1 MMESSPASIPA
12 GNPADRI
19 RRLELRLAREKS
31 GRQQAEALLEEKSLA
46 LYTTNQALRDTA
58 AELECRVHDRTQ
70 ELKEALDRA
79 QAANEA
85 KSRFLALM
93 SHEIRT
99 PMNGVLGLSELL
111 AATPLN
117 GQQIDYVKNIS
128 TAGSALLS
136 LINDLLDF
144 SKIEAGEMQLEI
156 LPVDPVQLLTE
167 AIELLRFK
175 ADARGIDL
183 VVKQP
188 AGLPGII
195 LTDPM
200 RLRQVWIN
208 LLSNALKFTTY
219 GQVTASM
226 EVQAGRLVCAMQDS
240 GIGMTP
246 ETLANLFEPFR
257 QADNTMARKYGGTGL
272 GLVICK
278 SLVERMG
285 GSLTVESTLGRGSKF
300 SFDLALPS
308 ATELNQTEAKLE
320 AVVAESDPEVAERE
334 ARTLAGLRILLVDD
348 YKINRLVAR
357 NQLAKMGCSPL
368 FEAENGVQA
377 LEYLRHE
384 TFDVVLMDVQMPEM
398 DGLEATRRLRN
409 LPLPVQPAVIAM
421 TANAF
426 SQDGEACLAA
436 GMDQFLSKPV
446 AGALL
451 RAALLKAC
459 DDRSGHRHGNKRE

>member
-1 MMESSPASIPA
+1 MDPVPGQTQAVAQSE
-12 GNPADRI
+12 DVI
-19 RRLELRLAREKS
+19 RRLQSRLAREKS

-58 AELECRVHDRTQ
+58 AELELRVHERTR

-111 AATPLN
+111 ATTPLN
-117 GQQIDYVKNIS
+117 AQQNDYVKNIS

-156 LPVDPVQLLTE
+156 LPVDPHQLLTE
-167 AIELLRFK
+167 AIELLQFQ
-175 ADARGIDL
+175 AEARGIAL
-183 VVKQP
+183 VLEP
-188 AGLPGII
+188 AAGLPKEIQ
-195 LTDPM
+195 TDPT

-208 LLSNALKFTTY
+208 LLSNGLKFTPH
-219 GQVTASM
+219 GKVTARLD
-226 EVQAGRLVCAMQDS
+226 VHAGRLFCSVKDT

-246 ETLANLFEPFR
+246 ETVTNLFEPFR

-278 SLVERMG
+278 SLIEKMG
-285 GSLTVESTLGRGSKF
+285 GTLTVESTLGHGSTF
-300 SFDLALPS
+300 RFDLPLPDARAPVTS
-308 ATELNQTEAKLE
+308 AESAKPPMQDLAAAELE
-320 AVVAESDPEVAERE
+320 ARE
-334 ARTLAGLRILLVDD
+334 LASLRILLVDD
-348 YKINRLVAR
+348 YRINRLVAR
-357 NQLAKMGCSPL
+357 NQLSKMGCPPL
-368 FEAENGVQA
+368 FEAENGLQA
-377 LEYLRHE
+377 LAYLRHE

-398 DGLEATRRLRN
+398 DGLEATRQLRK
-409 LPLPVQPAVIAM
+409 LPLPVQPIVIAM

-426 SQDGEACLAA
+426 SEDGDACLAA

-446 AGALL
+446 AAALL
-451 RAALLKAC
+451 RAALVQAC
-459 DDRSGHRHGNKRE
+459 RAQVRST

>member
-1 MMESSPASIPA
+1 MMESSPAPVPA
-12 GNPADRI
+12 ADPADVI
-19 RRLELRLAREKS
+19 RRLQLRLAREKS

-46 LYTTNQALRDTA
+46 LYTTNQALRETA
-58 AELECRVHDRTQ
+58 AELECRVRDRTA
-70 ELKEALDRA
+70 ELEEALNRA

-111 AATPLN
+111 IATPLN
-117 GQQIDYVKNIS
+117 GQQADYVKNI
-128 TAGSALLS
+128 AGAGAALLS

-144 SKIEAGEMQLEI
+144 SKIEAGEMHLEI
-156 LPVDPVQLLTE
+156 LPVDPLQLLKETV
-167 AIELLRFK
+167 ELLQFQ
-175 ADARGIDL
+175 ADSRGIALL
-183 VVKQP
+183 VKH
-188 AGLPGII
+188 ATGLPKTIH
-195 LTDPM
+195 TDPT

-219 GQVTASM
+219 GKVTASM
-226 EVQAGRLVCAMQDS
+226 ELRAGRLVCVMEDT
-240 GIGMTP
+240 GIGMAPATV
-246 ETLANLFEPFR
+246 ANLFEPFR

-285 GSLTVESTLGRGSKF
+285 GTLAVESTLGRGSTF

-308 ATELNQTEAKLE
+308 ATAMAQAEVKPEAVLPE
-320 AVVAESDPEVAERE
+320 QDPVVAELE
-334 ARTLAGLRILLVDD
+334 ARALSGLRILLVDD

-357 NQLAKMGCSPL
+357 NQLAKMGCPPPC
-368 FEAENGVQA
+368 EAENGLQA

-384 TFDVVLMDVQMPEM
+384 AFDVVLMDVQMPEM
-398 DGLEATRRLRN
+398 DGMEVTRRLRQF
-409 LPLPVQPAVIAM
+409 PLSAQPVVIAM

-426 SQDGEACLAA
+426 SEDGDACLAA
-436 GMDQFLSKPV
+436 GMDQFLNKPV

-451 RAALLKAC
+451 RAALVKAC
-459 DDRSGHRHGNKRE
+459 QGRASRSGSL

>member
-1 MMESSPASIPA
+1 MMESSPAPVPA
-12 GNPADRI
+12 ADPEDAI
-19 RRLELRLAREKS
+19 RRLQSRLAREKS

-46 LYTTNQALRDTA
+46 LYTTNQALRETA
-58 AELECRVHDRTQ
+58 AELECRVRDRTI
-70 ELKEALDRA
+70 ELEEALNRA

-111 AATPLN
+111 IATPLN
-117 GQQIDYVKNIS
+117 AQQSDYVKNIAI
-128 TAGSALLS
+128 AGSGLLS

-144 SKIEAGEMQLEI
+144 SKIEAGQMQLEI
-156 LPVDPVQLLTE
+156 LPVDPLQLLKETV
-167 AIELLRFK
+167 ELLQYQ
-175 ADARGIDL
+175 ADSRGIAL
-183 VVKQP
+183 AVKHVN
-188 AGLPGII
+188 GLPTTIH
-195 LTDPM
+195 TDPT

-219 GQVTASM
+219 GKVTASM
-226 EVQAGRLVCAMQDS
+226 ELRAGRLVCVMEDT
-240 GIGMTP
+240 GIGMAP
-246 ETLANLFEPFR
+246 ETLASLFEPFR

-278 SLVERMG
+278 SLIDQMG
-285 GSLTVESTLGRGSKF
+285 GSLTVESTLGRGSTF

-308 ATELNQTEAKLE
+308 ASELAQAEVRPEAVLPEQDPAVAELE
-320 AVVAESDPEVAERE
+320 ARE
-334 ARTLAGLRILLVDD
+334 LAGLRILLVDD

-357 NQLAKMGCSPL
+357 NQLAKMGCPPL
-368 FEAENGVQA
+368 FEAENGLEA
-377 LEYLRHE
+377 LEYLRRE

-398 DGLEATRRLRN
+398 DGLETTRQLRK
-409 LPLPVQPAVIAM
+409 LSLSAQPTVIAM

-426 SQDGEACLAA
+426 SEDGEACLAA

-446 AGALL
+446 PGALL
-451 RAALLKAC
+451 RSALVKAC
-459 DDRSGHRHGNKRE
+459 RDRAGRSGSL